1 MPVASSM
8 EERIRDDT
16 AITAKDRPKVH
27 SKKVISKKK
36 EERVIKDTD
45 AKSIKN
51 IILSKIFI
59 LKNSLYLIISI
70 RSSYVMVTFAS
81 TNRFF
86 SKKLQGK
93 YSQTS

>member
-1 MPVASSM
+1 MPVASSI

-16 AITAKDRPKVH
+16 AITAKDIPKVH
-27 SKKVISKKK
+27 SKKTISKKK

-93 YSQTS
+93 YS